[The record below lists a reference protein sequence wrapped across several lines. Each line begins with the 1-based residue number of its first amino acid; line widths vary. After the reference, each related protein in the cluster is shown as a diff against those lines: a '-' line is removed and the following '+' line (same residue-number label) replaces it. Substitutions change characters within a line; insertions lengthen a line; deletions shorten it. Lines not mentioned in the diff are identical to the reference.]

1 MSLHRGHRPSSV
13 HLTYICGHRRLL
25 HSGVSEGGVPSKKLV
40 LFPAWPCKDW
50 AVHFKLHAPGPTVL
64 EGMYDGAG
72 TLSNFSVSP
81 PERKADVVFAG
92 CVHTVL

>member
-1 MSLHRGHRPSSV
+1 M
-13 HLTYICGHRRLL
+13 
-25 HSGVSEGGVPSKKLV
+25 PSKKLV

-64 EGMYDGAG
+64 EGTYDGAG

-81 PERKADVVFAG
+81 PERKAAHPTELRF
-92 CVHTVL
+92 CERYRRY